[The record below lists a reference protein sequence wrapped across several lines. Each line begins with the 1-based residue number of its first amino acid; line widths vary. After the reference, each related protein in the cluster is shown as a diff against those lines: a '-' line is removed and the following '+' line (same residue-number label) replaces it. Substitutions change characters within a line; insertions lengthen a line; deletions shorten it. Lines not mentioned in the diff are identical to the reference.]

1 MRGSLVMK
9 TFLLAL
15 VVSILMGMRLE
26 PATAQEHYV
35 SLHGRVQWI
44 AAQKMMLLAEAS
56 GLPVTV
62 DLIQVPLEQYAVLTQ
77 GNWVAVDG
85 IVSYDGRRV
94 IATSVMPAVEIR
106 GGR

>member
-9 TFLLAL
+9 TFVLA
-15 VVSILMGMRLE
+15 VAVSILMGMLLE
-26 PATAQEHYV
+26 PAAAQEHYV
-35 SLHGRVQWI
+35 FLHGRVQWI

-56 GLPVTV
+56 GLPVAV

-77 GNWVAVDG
+77 GNWVAVNG
-85 IVSYDGRRV
+85 IVSDDGRRV